1 VVGVGVVVE
10 AVRVAAAVEEEGVA
24 VGHELFVSVVVPC
37 QGSFKWDQ
45 IFLEAIFWELS
56 EKPSSMRFECFLAT

>member
-1 VVGVGVVVE
+1 VVGVVVVVE

-24 VGHELFVSVVVPC
+24 VGHELFASVVVPC

-45 IFLEAIFWELS
+45 IFLEAIFLGTVGET
-56 EKPSSMRFECFLAT
+56 FLDALPMLFGD